1 MIYLVI
7 EKNTLKKNINNSK
20 NIEQQQI
27 NNKQHQHINNKSIK
41 NIRNISKKYKDI

>member
-1 MIYLVI
+1 MINLFI
-7 EKNTLKKNINNSK
+7 EKKLKKNINNSK

-41 NIRNISKKYKDI
+41 IQEI